1 MKRKRKIKD
10 KVLNSIIKLLI
21 IIIILL
27 VLFLLG
33 YDHFVDK
40 SKDLKIKLNG
50 KKEVVLKLK
59 DEYKDKG
66 AKATYKDE
74 DISKKIKVDIKVD
87 INKVGEYKV
96 TYTIKHEKMSKKVV
110 RTVKVID
117 KVEPKIGLEG
127 PQEITIEQGSEYTDQ
142 GAKAVDD
149 YDGDITSKIKTEGT
163 VDTSKVGEYKITY
176 SVKDSSGNSASVE
189 RVVKVIE
196 KKQVATNDKNTKYI
210 GQTSKGFTIEQK
222 NGLYYVGG
230 VLIANKSYA
239 LPKDYNPGGLL
250 SEFSTNFNKMKSDA
264 SKDGVKLEVISGFR
278 SYTKQTNTYNRYVSQ
293 DGKEKADTYS
303 ARPGYSE
310 HQTGLAADINSLS
323 QSWGDT
329 KEGKWLNNNC
339 YKYGFI
345 IRYIKGKESITG
357 YMYEP
362 WHIRYVGVEL
372 ATKLYN
378 NGSWIAL
385 EEYLGIDSKYK

>member
-1 MKRKRKIKD
+1 MKKKRKKKD
-10 KVLNSIIKLLI
+10 RLLNSIIKLLL

-40 SKDLKIKLNG
+40 TKDLKIKLNG
-50 KKEVVLKLK
+50 KKEVVLNLK

-74 DISKKIKVDIKVD
+74 DISKKIKVDDKVD
-87 INKVGEYKV
+87 VNKVGKYKI
-96 TYTIKHEKMSKKVV
+96 TYTIKYEKMSKKVV
-110 RTVKVID
+110 RVVKVVD

-127 PQEITIEQGSEYTDQ
+127 QQEITIEQGAEYKDQ
-142 GAKAVDD
+142 GAKAIDD
-149 YDGDITSKIKTEGT
+149 YDGDITSKIKTEGS

-176 SVKDSSGNSASVE
+176 SVEDSSGNKASIE

-196 KKQVATNDKNTKYI
+196 KKKEEKNTKK
-210 GQTSKGFTIEQK
+210 TSKGFTIEQK
-222 NGLYYVGG
+222 NGLYYIGG
-230 VLIANKSYA
+230 ILIANKSYS

-264 SKDGVKLEVISGFR
+264 SKDGVKLEIISGFR

-303 ARPGYSE
+303 ARPGHSE

-345 IRYIKGKESITG
+345 IRYVKGKESITG

-362 WHIRYVGVEL
+362 WHIRYVGVEI

-378 NGSWIAL
+378 NGSWITL
-385 EEYLGIDSKYK
+385 EEYLGIDSKY

>member
-1 MKRKRKIKD
+1 MKKKRKKKD
-10 KVLNSIIKLLI
+10 RLLNSIIKLLL

-33 YDHFVDK
+33 YDHFVNK
-40 SKDLKIKLNG
+40 TKDLKIKLNG
-50 KKEVVLKLK
+50 KKEVVLNLK

-74 DISKKIKVDIKVD
+74 DISKKIKVDNKVD
-87 INKVGEYKV
+87 VNKVGKYKII
-96 TYTIKHEKMSKKVV
+96 YTIKYEKMSKKVV
-110 RTVKVID
+110 RVVKVVD

-127 PQEITIEQGSEYTDQ
+127 PLEITIEQGSEYKDQ

-149 YDGDITSKIKTEGT
+149 YDGDITSKIKTEGS

-176 SVKDSSGNSASVE
+176 SVEDSSGNKASIE

-196 KKQVATNDKNTKYI
+196 KKKEEKNTKK
-210 GQTSKGFTIEQK
+210 TSKGFTIEQK
-222 NGLYYVGG
+222 NGLYYIGG
-230 VLIANKSYA
+230 ILIANKSYS

-264 SKDGVKLEVISGFR
+264 SKDGVKLEIISGFR
-278 SYTKQTNTYNRYVSQ
+278 SYTKQTNNYNRYVSQ
-293 DGKEKADTYS
+293 DGKEKAETYS
-303 ARPGYSE
+303 ARPGHSE

-345 IRYIKGKESITG
+345 IRYVKGKESITG

-362 WHIRYVGVEL
+362 WHIRYVGVEI

-378 NGSWIAL
+378 NGSWITL
-385 EEYLGIDSKYK
+385 EEYLGIDSKY

>member
-1 MKRKRKIKD
+1 MKKRKKKD
-10 KVLNSIIKLLI
+10 RLLNGIIKLLI

-27 VLFLLG
+27 VLFLVG
-33 YDHFVDK
+33 YDFFVDK

-50 KKEVVLKLK
+50 KKEVVINFKE
-59 DEYKDKG
+59 EYKDKG
-66 AKATYKDE
+66 AKATYKDK
-74 DISKKIKVDIKVD
+74 DISKKIKIDNKLD
-87 INKVGEYKV
+87 ANKVGKYKI
-96 TYTIKHEKMSKKVV
+96 TYTIKYEKMSKKVIRV
-110 RTVKVID
+110 VKVVD

-127 PQEITIEQGSEYTDQ
+127 PQEITIEQGQEYKEE

-149 YDGDITSKIKTEGT
+149 YDGDITNKIKTEGS
-163 VDTSKVGEYKITY
+163 VDTSKVDEYKITY
-176 SVKDSSGNSASVE
+176 SVKDSSGNKASIE

-210 GQTSKGFTIEQK
+210 GETPKGFTIEQK
-222 NGLYYVGG
+222 DGLYYIGG
-230 VLIANKSYA
+230 ILIVNKSYG

-250 SEFSTNFNKMKSDA
+250 NVFSTNFNKMKSAA
-264 SKDGVKLEVISGFR
+264 SKEGISLSIISGFR

-329 KEGKWLNNNC
+329 KEGKWLSNNC